1 MAFLGRA
8 LDPNNLRPLFEAWGN
23 AVDLVEGVRD
33 DAGFLRRVQR
43 ALLPLPFQREAALPA
58 SVFPPPQP
66 LDAGALR
73 LRRVAVVASGGSG
86 ALSSMLGVQRAFE
99 EAAVR
104 PVAISAASA
113 SVLFTLPWAFG
124 ISAADAARFWM
135 KLPRHGYVD
144 PDWRALLRS
153 AGAAFG
159 GWGGL
164 LRGDAVEAS
173 FRGLLG
179 DRLLGEAELPFSTVV
194 WNIDLNRVEVIGTKE
209 TPQLP
214 AAVAARVA
222 ISIPIFVEP
231 VQIGEHLYGDGGVI
245 DVFPV
250 RPVLE
255 HHPDLVLGVNCY
267 LPEGF
272 AGDDM
277 SGWRARKF
285 AIVQA
290 SAQLRW
296 SGMLAL
302 AREQARLAGDRMVL
316 LQPVPHAQVRG
327 ARFYDLFLDRTRW
340 PDFMREGRQSA
351 RQALQR
357 LAAGVPAPRPLNA
370 A

>member
-8 LDPNNLRPLFEAWGN
+8 LDPNNLRPVFEAWWS
-23 AVDLVEGVRD
+23 AVDLVDGVRE
-33 DAGFLRRVQR
+33 DAGFLGRMQR
-43 ALLPLPFQREAALPA
+43 ALLPLPFQRDPALPA
-58 SVFPPPQP
+58 KVFPAPSP
-66 LDAGALR
+66 LDPGTLR
-73 LRRVAVVASGGSG
+73 GRRVAVVASGGSG
-86 ALSSMLGVQRAFE
+86 ALASMIGVQRAFE
-99 EAAVR
+99 EASIR

-113 SVLFTLPWAFG
+113 AVLFTLPWAFG
-124 ISAADAARFWM
+124 ISAEEAARFWM
-135 KLPRHGYVD
+135 TLPRHGYVD
-144 PDWRALLRS
+144 PDWRALLRAA
-153 AGAAFG
+153 AGSFG
-159 GWGGL
+159 GWGGFL
-164 LRGDAVEAS
+164 QGDALEAS

-179 DRLLGEAELPFSTVV
+179 DRLLGEAEVPFSTVV

-209 TPQLP
+209 TPDLP

-231 VQIGEHLYGDGGVI
+231 VQIGAHLYGDGGVI

-255 HHPDLVLGVNCY
+255 QAPDVVVGVNCY
-267 LPEGF
+267 LPEDF
-272 AGDDM
+272 AGDDV
-277 SGWRARKF
+277 SGWHSRKF
-285 AIVQA
+285 AIVRA

-296 SGMLAL
+296 SGMLAM

-327 ARFYDLFLDRTRW
+327 ARFYDLFFDRTRW
-340 PDFMREGRQSA
+340 PAFMRDGRQSA

-357 LAAGVPAPRPLNA
+357 LSAAAPALTA